1 MGKRDFREY
10 DFNVCQLSSHII
22 GFWNKNCIFFPT
34 VFKFVNRK
42 KLRHFHQAP
51 ITSLWVCSGVTKS
64 CRKLTPNQHPTDSK
78 CVELFRTR
86 NKPETE
92 IQQQSD
98 SNLLFV
104 PQCLDVRRQKLG
116 ATSTNGI
123 APVVHLFRKYFKI
136 IKEKWL
142 LLQKLLLTK
151 CT

>member
-1 MGKRDFREY
+1 VL
-10 DFNVCQLSSHII
+10 NSSA
-22 GFWNKNCIFFPT
+22 
-34 VFKFVNRK
+34 
-42 KLRHFHQAP
+42 Q
-51 ITSLWVCSGVTKS
+51 
-64 CRKLTPNQHPTDSK
+64 
-78 CVELFRTR
+78 ETR
-86 NKPETE
+86 PETE